1 MSPPPDEP
9 VCPAPLDDGT
19 TVARAPVAPPPP
31 DDDEDGRTRTA
42 GGWKAVVMHTMTYRA
57 GQPAPGASGSGPPSG
72 QMIRDLDHWVEIN
85 REVIDVGEYK
95 LLRSIGTGAFGS
107 VWEAHNFDTG
117 ESVAIKFLSAGD
129 DKWVA
134 MLGEVKFL
142 QALEG
147 THGIVTVKQVRRGSH
162 EQPPY
167 YVMPLANGGSLADRV
182 KEAKAAADAAPPPKR
197 PQPVV
202 PAAEAVRLFTRVA
215 EALAAVHR
223 RGIHHCDLKPR
234 NVLLHQPDP
243 AHPAEPLIADFG
255 QAHLATDDTPA
266 LGTFFY
272 MPPDQAD
279 AALKKARSDSSWDV
293 YALGALLY
301 ELLTGEPPRREE
313 SLLRTIKRTEHLD
326 TKLAAYRDG
335 VLAAPAPAAHW
346 KLIDSLLADVI
357 DRCLATDPARRPRDA
372 GAVVSLLKKRA
383 WWRKLRGPLTV
394 GAAATLVFVLVITS
408 VSAIAARQVYKNT
421 TDEVSREIDGSLT
434 RTAWYGKGAIERTLQ
449 SHVSFVEWYAEVTPE
464 QRQLLTAAADRAA
477 AAPNHEA
484 AFDAVGDRAEF
495 DKLVAD
501 VLEDATTRW
510 PGVTGRTV
518 ALLVVAGDTP
528 AGDAPA
534 RGYTLARAGG
544 KHPPAADRA
553 APDQR
558 KNYRTDWSFRDYFT
572 AAGNHYDEQDRPHRV
587 VRRTHISQTYQSR
600 RDGSWRV
607 DLVTPI
613 WSGKVRGEG
622 RVIGLLS
629 VGLDVKQHLKELI
642 DMPDSMLGEKQAIAK
657 ELAAYVV
664 NDRGSWVWHEA
675 GMPHLEAAA
684 AASGPRDPDDLTTL
698 AKRLAVERGDDPD
711 DLVPWKSIA
720 AGMVPGADRYTDPVE
735 VAAGKGG
742 RALIAHTLTFRP
754 FEHSGYGDLKG
765 REWGFVVQVPEEVAF
780 RPVERLREQLVLA
793 GSILVATLAGLAVV
807 LWVWLFRLL
816 RGWEFAGHG

>member
-9 VCPAPLDDGT
+9 DRPAAPADGA
-19 TVARAPVAPPPP
+19 TVVRAPAAPPA
-31 DDDEDGRTRTA
+31 DVDDGRTHTA
-42 GGWKAVVMHTMTYRA
+42 GGWRAVVMHTMTYRA

-72 QMIRDLDHWVEIN
+72 QLIRDLDHWVELN
-85 REVIDVGEYK
+85 RERIDVGEYK

-107 VWEAHNFDTG
+107 VWEAQNFDTG
-117 ESVAIKFLSAGD
+117 EHVAIKFLSAGD

-147 THGIVTVKQVRRGSH
+147 THGIVTVKQVRRGSD

-167 YVMPLANGGSLADRV
+167 YVMPLANAGSLADRV
-182 KEAKAAADAAPPPKR
+182 KEAKAADASAPPPKR
-197 PQPVV
+197 PRAVV
-202 PAAEAVRLFTRVA
+202 PVADAVRLFTRVA
-215 EALAAVHR
+215 EALATVHR

-313 SLLRTIKRTEHLD
+313 ALLRTIKKTEHLD

-335 VLAAPAPAAHW
+335 VLAAPAPAAHHA
-346 KLIDSLLADVI
+346 LVDPLLADVI

-372 GAVVSLLKKRA
+372 GAVVGLLKKRA
-383 WWRKLRGPLTV
+383 WWRKLRGPLSI
-394 GAAATLVFVLVITS
+394 GAAATLVFVLVVTS
-408 VSAIAARQVYKNT
+408 VSAIAARQVYTNT
-421 TDEVSREIDGSLT
+421 TEEVAREIDGSLT
-434 RTAWYGKGAIERTLQ
+434 RTAWYGKSALERTLQ
-449 SHVSFVEWYAEVTPE
+449 SHVSFVEWYAELTPE
-464 QRQLLTAAADRAA
+464 QRALLAAAADRAA
-477 AAPNHEA
+477 AAPNPDA
-484 AFDAVGDRAEF
+484 AFDAIGADRAEF

-501 VLEDATTRW
+501 VLEDADTRW
-510 PGVTGRTV
+510 PGVTGRTA
-518 ALLVVAGDTP
+518 ALLVVAGD
-528 AGDAPA
+528 AGPGSPA

-544 KHPPAADRA
+544 KQPPAADRA
-553 APDQR
+553 DPEQAR
-558 KNYRTDWSFRDYFT
+558 NYRTDWSFRDYF
-572 AAGNHYDEQDRPHRV
+572 AARGNDYGRQGVPHPV
-587 VRRTHISQTYQSR
+587 VRHTHISHTYQSR

-607 DLVTPI
+607 DLVTPV
-613 WSGKVRGEG
+613 WSGKDRGAG

-629 VGLDVKQHLKELI
+629 VGLDVKRHLKELI
-642 DMPDSMLGEKQAIAK
+642 DMPDDLLGEKQEIARA
-657 ELAAYVV
+657 LGAYVV
-664 NDRGSWVWHEA
+664 NDRGAWVWHET
-675 GMPHLEAAA
+675 GMPLLEADAA
-684 AASGPRDPDDLTTL
+684 AGRTPHDPDNLTAL
-698 AKRLAVERGDDPD
+698 AERLAPDRGATPD
-711 DLVPWKSIA
+711 TFVPWKSAA
-720 AGMVPGADRYTDPVE
+720 AGMTEGHDRYTDPVE
-735 VAAGKGG
+735 LAAGLEG
-742 RALIAHTLTFRP
+742 RPLLAHTLTFHP
-754 FEHSGYGDLKG
+754 FAHSAYGDLKG

-780 RPVERLREQLVLA
+780 RPVERLRGQLLWA